1 MNRRLLRPLALS
13 AALSLAVALTGTV
26 SAAAGDPSQWGLAA
40 TGDPSQWGLT
50 ATGDPSQWGLTAEP
64 TLDQDGSQQ
73 LTRKVNEDEGQH
85 LH

>member
-40 TGDPSQWGLT
+40 
-50 ATGDPSQWGLTAEP
+50 EP
-64 TLDQDGSQQ
+64 NLGQDGSQQ
-73 LTRKVNEDEGQH
+73 LTRKVNEYEGQH